1 MGQIGSG
8 VRVSAIF
15 KISLATLHG
24 RLHPGRG
31 IFSRSVGNILARPF
45 DTYYRG
51 LEADTATYRSDAVLY
66 VSECLIVNI

>member
-1 MGQIGSG
+1 MYGLVPFSKF
-8 VRVSAIF
+8 R
-15 KISLATLHG
+15 LLHFTG
-24 RLHPGRG
+24 DYIRG